1 MNSTVSQLL
10 LQNHKTVL
18 DCDALLEQACSR
30 SDSGYY
36 SASGSLSPASSIDS
50 CCLSPPSLQC
60 GARQEAY
67 DCDTPF
73 GSQVYPQ
80 QSLPVQTKRRTRS
93 KYPGKKR
100 QSASDREKLRMRD
113 LTKALHHLRTYLPP
127 SVAPV
132 GQTLTKIQTLRL
144 TIRYISHLSE
154 QLELSEEAS
163 SQRRG
168 ADVTRCPALPEELL
182 CYKSSAV
189 PEGALQEE
197 GTGDCQYSSM
207 PACSQQDE
215 GTGYCQYSSMPACSQ
230 QDEGTGYCQYSSMPA
245 CSQQDQGTGYCQHS
259 SLSGSSAQEG
269 LGFSQDQQEY
279 FPSQNTELS
288 MHPYLQIPPLSF
300 QE

>member
-1 MNSTVSQLL
+1 MDSTASHLL
-10 LQNHKTVL
+10 LQNHRTVL
-18 DCDALLEQACSR
+18 AYDALLEQACGR

-36 SASGSLSPASSIDS
+36 SGSGSLSPASSIDS

-67 DCDTPF
+67 DCDTHF

-80 QSLPVQTKRRTRS
+80 QSLLPSVQTKRRSRS

-127 SVAPV
+127 SVAPA
-132 GQTLTKIQTLRL
+132 GQTLTKIETLRL

-154 QLELSEEAS
+154 QLGLSKEAP

-168 ADVTRCPALPEELL
+168 ADVTSCPTLPEELL
-182 CYKSSAV
+182 CYQSSAV

-197 GTGDCQYSSM
+197 GMGSCQYSSM
-207 PACSQQDE
+207 PACSQQ
-215 GTGYCQYSSMPACSQ
+215 
-230 QDEGTGYCQYSSMPA
+230 
-245 CSQQDQGTGYCQHS
+245 
-259 SLSGSSAQEG
+259 
-269 LGFSQDQQEY
+269 
-279 FPSQNTELS
+279 N
-288 MHPYLQIPPLSF
+288 
-300 QE
+300 

>member
-18 DCDALLEQACSR
+18 DCDALLEQDCGR

-36 SASGSLSPASSIDS
+36 SASGSLSPASSINS

-67 DCDTPF
+67 DCDTSF
-73 GSQVYPQ
+73 GSQVNPQ
-80 QSLPVQTKRRTRS
+80 KSLPVQTERRSRS

-144 TIRYISHLSE
+144 TIHYISHLSE
-154 QLELSEEAS
+154 LLELNEDAP

-168 ADVTRCPALPEELL
+168 TDRSEGPQDDIQLQDCWHLNQPQQPDGNSYNSNSCLFTESVPVE
-182 CYKSSAV
+182 YWV
-189 PEGALQEE
+189 PE
-197 GTGDCQYSSM
+197 
-207 PACSQQDE
+207 QQF
-215 GTGYCQYSSMPACSQ
+215 
-230 QDEGTGYCQYSSMPA
+230 
-245 CSQQDQGTGYCQHS
+245 HS
-259 SLSGSSAQEG
+259 GRC
-269 LGFSQDQQEY
+269 
-279 FPSQNTELS
+279 
-288 MHPYLQIPPLSF
+288 
-300 QE
+300 